1 MKIQAIKTEKIH
13 VRGKNILE
21 ILDASLERLPER
33 SILAITSKI
42 VSLCEGRVMPIGQKS
57 KMEIIKEECEAYIPP
72 EENSY
77 GISLTLKNNILIPMA
92 GIDESNAEEFY
103 VLWPENLQKSTNDI
117 RDHLRKKWNLKDFGV
132 IITDSKTTPL
142 RWGTTGICLSYSGF
156 SPLHDY
162 RGTPDIFGRHLVYTQ
177 ANIMDGLAAASVLLM
192 GEGNEQTPLA
202 LIEDLSFVQFQD
214 AHPSEEEIAS
224 LHIDLE
230 KDVYAPLLRSTL
242 WKKGEM

>member
-1 MKIQAIKTEKIH
+1 MNIHAIKTDKVYASQKTLCEF
-13 VRGKNILE
+13 
-21 ILDASLERLPER
+21 LDASLQSLPEK

-42 VSLCEGRVMPIGQKS
+42 VSLCEGRIIPIGTREKID
-57 KMEIIKEECEAYIPP
+57 IIKEECEAYILP

-77 GISLTLKNNILIPMA
+77 GITLTLKNNILIPMA
-92 GIDESNAEEFY
+92 GIDESNAEGCY

-117 RDHLRKKWNLKDFGV
+117 RDYLRKKWNLKDFGV

-177 ANIMDGLAAASVLLM
+177 ANIMDGLASASVLLM

-202 LIEDLSFVQFQD
+202 LIEDISFVQFQD
-214 AHPSEEEIAS
+214 AHPSEEEITN
-224 LHIDLE
+224 LHIDME
-230 KDVYAPLLRSTL
+230 KDVYAPLLRSSL
-242 WKKGEM
+242 WEKGEM